1 MILAA
6 RDTLTGGIIDEY
18 RIGAKL
24 GEGGFGVVYD
34 AHHVAIEKRC
44 AIKVLH
50 EHVAKN
56 PTIALRIRQEAMAAS
71 RVKSEPGSSELHENV
86 AKVDGL
92 GQLPDGRTYIRYE
105 FLNGHDLEAGLLDR
119 GRQDGVPTSL
129 PWDLWRV
136 DVIAAIV
143 IQVCRALAAAH
154 TAGVVHCDIKP
165 SNVFLTRSPRQPRY
179 PMVKVLDFGIADVRR
194 DLRLTGLAT
203 MRGMGTPLFMAPEQH
218 AGDALDERADVWA
231 VGCLLYYGLTGFLPF
246 PPEIDD
252 GQGGKRS
259 VTDVMLYTL
268 QRRGTVPPSQVRAG
282 LDPRWDAIV
291 GRCLA
296 FDRADR
302 YPNMGNL
309 AHEIAAILGNGKD
322 VLREVWPD
330 FSLTAASPQDRTYK
344 AGVIPSMGVAVPP
357 AMTSRGAAAG
367 SRDSTRPGTHARLW
381 VAAAA
386 VVVATIVA
394 VAVVLLVK
402 RAGERRDRAAAT
414 SVGEPARLR
423 DAAGAQPATVA
434 DAAHA
439 NAPADELAAQ
449 PPIDAGAGAAPPSA
463 EADAGPPKARPAVAD
478 PGTLTVVAVPFADV
492 VIDGKRSTT
501 PVTRRL
507 APGTYRIRI
516 EPPHGKAEVVR
527 VRIHSHRETRISR
540 DYGNTP

>member
-1 MILAA
+1 MVSGA
-6 RDTLTGGIIDEY
+6 RDTLTGTIVDEY
-18 RIGAKL
+18 RIGTKL

-34 AHHVAIEKRC
+34 AHHITIEKRC
-44 AIKVLH
+44 AVKVLH

-56 PTIALRIRQEAMAAS
+56 PTIALRIKQEAMAAS
-71 RVKSEPGSSELHENV
+71 RVKTEPGSSELHENV
-86 AKVDGL
+86 ARVDGL

-105 FLNGHDLEAGLLDR
+105 FLHGHDLEEALLDR
-119 GRQDGVPTSL
+119 ARQDGVPMSL

-154 TAGVVHCDIKP
+154 MAGVVHCDIKP

-231 VGCLLYYGLTGFLPF
+231 VGCLLYYGLTGALPF

-252 GQGGKRS
+252 GVGGKRS

-268 QRRGTVPPSQVRAG
+268 QKRGAVPPSQVRPE
-282 LDPRWDAIV
+282 LDPRWDAIAR
-291 GRCLA
+291 RCLA
-296 FDRADR
+296 FERSDR
-302 YPNMGNL
+302 YPNMGML
-309 AHEIAAILGNGKD
+309 AHEIAGILGNGKD

-330 FSLTAASPQDRTYK
+330 FSLTAASPHDLTYK
-344 AGVIPSMGVAVPP
+344 AGVIPTVGVAVPP
-357 AMTSRGAAAG
+357 AMTSQRAAAG
-367 SRDSTRPGTHARLW
+367 SRDATRPGTNVRLW
-381 VAAAA
+381 IAAAS
-386 VVVATIVA
+386 VVIATVVA
-394 VAVVLLVK
+394 VAVVLVVK
-402 RAGERRDRAAAT
+402 RAGERRDRGAAA
-414 SVGEPARLR
+414 SANKAPQLR
-423 DAAGAQPATVA
+423 DAAAASAEVPA
-434 DAAHA
+434 DASRAA
-439 NAPADELAAQ
+439 APADEVAANK
-449 PPIDAGAGAAPPSA
+449 PIDAGARA
-463 EADAGPPKARPAVAD
+463 ETPVPQPDAGAEKARPAAA

-501 PVTRRL
+501 PVTRKL
-507 APGTYRIRI
+507 APGSYRIRI
-516 EPPHGKAEVVR
+516 EPPHGKPEIVR